1 MRRILGFF
9 VGLLMWALLPGSAAA
24 ILITTANAPVGFSI
38 VRDVGGGLVLSAT
51 GSVTVTGGFNSSSI
65 VLHVVLNNASTLNG
79 VPLTPA
85 ANVQLSGWGFGVDP
99 NATGVTFS
107 GPFAAGLIDA
117 SLDNLPSVA
126 AIEVCANGGNGCSGA
141 ANGGIQAGNSDVFD
155 LILAG
160 HWGNAITFD
169 PLGARFEASGTS
181 YDFACPPYCGS
192 VGGDISVPEPQT
204 LALVGLGLLA
214 LGAFAA
220 RRRTQR
226 H

>member
-1 MRRILGFF
+1 M
-9 VGLLMWALLPGSAAA
+9 
-24 ILITTANAPVGFSI
+24 
-38 VRDVGGGLVLSAT
+38 
-51 GSVTVTGGFNSSSI
+51 
-65 VLHVVLNNASTLNG
+65 
-79 VPLTPA
+79 
-85 ANVQLSGWGFGVDP
+85 
-99 NATGVTFS
+99 
-107 GPFAAGLIDA
+107 
-117 SLDNLPSVA
+117 A
-126 AIEVCANGGNGCSGA
+126 AIEVCANGGNGCSGGA
-141 ANGGIQAGNSDVFD
+141 IGGIQAGNSDVFD
-155 LILAG
+155 LTLAG
-160 HWGNAITFD
+160 DWGNAITFD